1 MDLWREWRDFCIF
14 RDERGGPMVT
24 ESAAQASTE
33 AVRPEKR
40 NRGVERTVDLN
51 ESEIAAIE
59 AAEMTPQPEGP
70 DLFAAKQAD
79 D

>member
-1 MDLWREWRDFCIF
+1 
-14 RDERGGPMVT
+14 MVT

-40 NRGVERTVDLN
+40 NRRVERTVDLN
-51 ESEIAAIE
+51 EAEITAIE
-59 AAEMTPQPEGP
+59 AAEITPQPEGP
-70 DLFAAKQAD
+70 DLFAANQAD